1 MMKSYLT
8 FDQLKPLVE
17 ANLKIN
23 KTAALMGEAGIGK
36 SRFVEGLARTF
47 KTKVFTLPVNQ
58 LADRSDLTGVRATQ
72 SENGTWRQEAF
83 PHSIIMDAIEYA
95 EAHPDEQP
103 ILFLDEFNRA
113 PADITSSILSFET
126 LRRVG
131 TIDFPENLRFVVAGN
146 DSGNVTSIDE
156 ASISRFAVY
165 HVKPDL
171 DTFMSIQ
178 TLNPFITDVLNQF
191 PNDLMAEAFVEGS
204 SSNNDND
211 DDDEDKESFEDID
224 SFFGSDENFTQ
235 VTRPRTIS
243 ALSEWLTAMNID
255 KSGSDKEKESLAT
268 IMSDTTEGS
277 QNQVSVLMAGIIAH
291 VGHTSFAVNLYDKIT
306 THYNS
311 MLTATHTS
319 NAPLLGNLRP
329 EQDVVNKLSRAN
341 SVQDVEALIDSMSE
355 ESRQKTIVWLTEKAN
370 VTEINNNN
378 AVTQFLANAPHK
390 IKTLDQQS
398 VKALM
403 SMTTHDDKRSDAS
416 LTTLAKS
423 GADSIKSYIAT
434 ITHMIGIE

>member
-72 SENGTWRQEAF
+72 SENGAWRQEAF

-178 TLNPFITDVLNQF
+178 TLNPFITDVLNQS

-204 SSNNDND
+204 SSSNDD
-211 DDDEDKESFEDID
+211 DDDEDRESFEDID
-224 SFFGSDENFTQ
+224 TYFGSDENFTQ
-235 VTRPRTIS
+235 ITRPRTIT

-255 KSGSDKEKESLAT
+255 KSGSDKEKECLSA

-277 QNQVSVLMAGIIAH
+277 QNQVSVLMAGIVAH
-291 VGHTSFAVNLYDKIT
+291 VGHTSFAVNLYDKIA

-311 MLTATHTS
+311 LLTATHTS
-319 NAPLLGNLRP
+319 NARLLDHLRP

-341 SVQDVEALIDSMSE
+341 TVQEVEALIEDMSE
-355 ESRQKTIVWLTEKAN
+355 ASRQKTIVWLTEKSN

-378 AVTQFLANAPHK
+378 AVTQFLSNAPHK
-390 IKTLDQQS
+390 IKSLDQQS
-398 VKALM
+398 VKALL

-416 LTTLAKS
+416 LTILAKS
-423 GADSIKSYIAT
+423 GAASIQSYVAT
-434 ITHMIGIE
+434 IAQLIDVE